1 MAIQNFLGILNRMG
15 GDGLLICLVVLGLLV
30 FGCAQEISSETIT
43 TTMEELDSGLE
54 IFDEIQKIY
63 EVGDS
68 SLEKGYSESLG
79 EKDAFRINVR
89 RRDYYVIVWGIVDGG
104 AVVVFPRGRQLV
116 FDEGDA
122 ALIDVDG
129 DNRLDIELE
138 LEEVEDSYEGVGVV
152 ASVELEGETAT
163 MKGIEY
169 VSGKRARFY
178 IKKVVERELI
188 PSGNYFE
195 LFDVSVMLAEEEIRT
210 AMDLEAFITFENFGE
225 GISEID
231 IVYSIVNEMGRE
243 VYRGV
248 DSKVVQTEDR
258 VVKDF
263 GFLELPLGKYV
274 LRTEIFYG
282 QNQTGEAEQDF
293 EIVGASFVD
302 VLWDPLF
309 FILVIV
315 VLFFVIIFMKRFYR
329 RWRDVK

>member
-1 MAIQNFLGILNRMG
+1 MG
-15 GDGLLICLVVLGLLV
+15 SKKLLICLVILNLLV
-30 FGCAQEISSETIT
+30 FNLVLVYAQKISSETIT
-43 TTMEELDSGLE
+43 TTMGELDSGLE
-54 IFDEIQKIY
+54 IFDEIRKIY

-89 RRDYYVIVWGIVDGG
+89 GRDYYIIVWDIVDGG

-116 FDEGDA
+116 FDEGEV
-122 ALIDVDG
+122 ALIDVDR

-138 LEEVEDSYEGVGVV
+138 LEGVEDSYESAGVV

-195 LFDVSVMLAEEEIRT
+195 LFDVSVRLAEKEIRA

-225 GISEID
+225 GTSEID
-231 IVYSIVNEMGRE
+231 IVYSIINEMGGE
-243 VYRGV
+243 VYHGV
-248 DSKVVQTEDR
+248 DSKVVQTENI

-263 GFLELPLGKYV
+263 DFLELPLGKYV

-309 FILVIV
+309 FILIII
-315 VLFFVIIFMKRFYR
+315 VLFFMIMFVKRFYR
-329 RWRDVK
+329 RWEDVKIKRRV